1 MKFLRK
7 ILDSQKPLF
16 AKGGKFEKLHYL
28 FEAGETFMFLPDQV
42 TPKKGAQIR
51 DAIDLKRLM
60 MTVVIA
66 MIPCLLF
73 GIWNVGHQYFISIGQ
88 DATLINKLMIGSQ
101 QVLPIVLVSYIA
113 GGLVEVVFSTIRR
126 HPINEGFLVTGMLI
140 PLIMPPNIP
149 LWQVAVATVFA
160 VIIAKEVFGGTG
172 MNILNVALT
181 ARVFLYFGFPS
192 DISGDV
198 WTFYGEPKE
207 EVISGYS
214 GATPLSLGAETVGKT
229 NSESVL
235 NIMDGYSAGI
245 SIPDF
250 YSFENMFLGAIPGS
264 IGETSALM
272 CLIGAIILIF
282 SGVASWKVIVSVFA
296 GAYFMGWVFNLF
308 GLNEFML
315 IPPHYHFV
323 MGGLAFGA
331 VFMATDPVSAAQ
343 TETGK
348 WIYGFMIGLLTV
360 LIRIF
365 NPAYPEGIM
374 LAVLFMNVFAPLI
387 DFYVIEAN
395 KKRRL
400 KRAKV

>member
-1 MKFLRK
+1 MKFLRG
-7 ILDSQKPLF
+7 ILDKQKPMF
-16 AKGGKFEKLHYL
+16 QKGGKLEKFHYL
-28 FEAGETFMFLPDQV
+28 FEAGETFLYVPNEV

-73 GIWNVGHQYFISIGQ
+73 GIWNVGHQYYFATGVEGSFIDKI
-88 DATLINKLMIGSQ
+88 LVGSK
-101 QVLPIVLVSYIA
+101 QVLPVVLVSYVA

-149 LWQVAVATVFA
+149 LWQVAMATIFSIV
-160 VIIAKEVFGGTG
+160 IAKEVFGGTG

-198 WTFYGEPKE
+198 WTYYDEDKE
-207 EVISGYS
+207 IVSGYS
-214 GATPLSLGAETVGKT
+214 GATPLAIGASTVGSA
-229 NSESVL
+229 NSDEVVNL
-235 NIMDGYSAGI
+235 LDEYSTEVGN
-245 SIPDF
+245 SNF
-250 YSFENMFLGAIPGS
+250 YSFDNMLIGSIPGS
-264 IGETSALM
+264 IGETSFIM
-272 CLIGAIILIF
+272 CMIGAFILVF
-282 SGVASWKVIVSVFA
+282 TGVASWKIILGVFI
-296 GAYFMGWVFNLF
+296 GALFMGGIFNLI
-308 GLNEFML
+308 GINEFMNL
-315 IPPHYHFV
+315 PPHYHLV

-387 DFYVIEAN
+387 DFYVVEAN

-400 KRAKV
+400 NRATI